1 MSKARRYVLDERPV
15 RQYRATEGRT
25 ITQEGIDRFL
35 TNYETLDRVE
45 GTFQFYRRKM
55 QKFYEDLLEDK
66 MVRCGALGKWQEKL
80 LQEGYAPSTINS
92 FLSAANVFMEYI
104 GHREY
109 QLEGQ
114 IRDEKKPS
122 APELNRAEYLHLL
135 RTAKI
140 LGKEKVYLMIKT
152 FGTTGVLPQ
161 DLHELTI
168 EAVREGRLICGRNR
182 NRQILT
188 IPKCLQRELLSFAE
202 RNGIRS
208 GSVFVTRNGKPISRT
223 NISAKIKKVC
233 ETARLTDERVT
244 PRGLWKLYQSTRTAI
259 ESNVAL
265 LVEQAM
271 ERQLEQEQF
280 SVGWE
285 ES

>member
-1 MSKARRYVLDERPV
+1 MAKVRQYALDERPV
-15 RQYRATEGRT
+15 RQYRATDGRL
-25 ITQEGIDRFL
+25 ITREEVERFL
-35 TNYETLDRVE
+35 TNYETLDRAE

-55 QKFYEDLLEDK
+55 RKFYEDLPEDK
-66 MVRCGALGKWQEKL
+66 IVRHGTLEKWQKKL
-80 LQEGYAPSTINS
+80 LQDGYAPSTVNS

-114 IRDEKKPS
+114 LHEENKAPV
-122 APELNRAEYLHLL
+122 PELSRAEYLHLL
-135 RTAKI
+135 QTAKI
-140 LGKEKVYLMIKT
+140 LGNEKVYLMIKT
-152 FGTTGVLPQ
+152 FATTGILVQ

-168 EAVREGRLICGRNR
+168 EAIHEGRIICGRNQ

-188 IPKCLQRELLSFAE
+188 IPKCLQKELLSFA
-202 RNGIRS
+202 NKKGIRS
-208 GSVFVTRNGKPISRT
+208 GPVFITRNGRPISRT
-223 NISAKIKKVC
+223 NICAMTKKVC
-233 ETARLTDERVT
+233 EAARLTDERGT
-244 PRGLWKLYQSTRTAI
+244 PRGLRKLYQSTRAAI

-280 SVGWE
+280 SIGWE
-285 ES
+285 EV

>member
-1 MSKARRYVLDERPV
+1 MAKVRQYVIDERPV
-15 RQYRATEGRT
+15 RQYRATDGRT
-25 ITQEGIDRFL
+25 ITREEVERFL
-35 TNYETLDRVE
+35 TNYETLDRAE

-55 QKFYEDLLEDK
+55 KKFYEDLPEDK
-66 MVRCGALGKWQEKL
+66 TVRHETLENWQKKL
-80 LQEGYAPSTINS
+80 LQDGYAPSTVNS

-114 IRDEKKPS
+114 LREENKAP
-122 APELNRAEYLHLL
+122 APELSRAEYLHLL
-135 RTAKI
+135 QTAKL

-152 FGTTGVLPQ
+152 FATTGILVQ

-168 EAVREGRLICGRNR
+168 ETIREGRLVC

-188 IPKCLQRELLSFAE
+188 IPKCLQKELLSFAD
-202 RNGIRS
+202 RKGIRS
-208 GSVFVTRNGKPISRT
+208 GPVFITRNGKPISRT
-223 NISAKIKKVC
+223 NISAMTRRVC
-233 ETARLTDERVT
+233 EAAQLTDERAT
-244 PRGLWKLYQSTRTAI
+244 PRGLRKLYQSTRAAV

-280 SVGWE
+280 SIGWE
-285 ES
+285 EA